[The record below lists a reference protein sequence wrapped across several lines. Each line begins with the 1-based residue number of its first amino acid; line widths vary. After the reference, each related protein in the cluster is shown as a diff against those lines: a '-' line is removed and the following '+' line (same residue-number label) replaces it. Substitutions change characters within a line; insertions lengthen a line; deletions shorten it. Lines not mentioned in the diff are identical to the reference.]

1 MAVHYKNTDSIT
13 LGNGFITWGTTVVTT
28 AMKSTTTE
36 LGTLGLLL
44 GDVTFN
50 YTVDMLKLEAGI
62 PIMLVKQAK
71 RTENASITAEF
82 CEFDALNLRMV
93 TGLPT
98 IDTTV
103 AGVSK
108 IPFGGAPGGMDV
120 IDKFAF
126 THVRPDGKV
135 ITVFF
140 HKAAASGSLELSF
153 SDGAWSSS
161 NVTFEAIADFDQ
173 TAGSQLGYISIASID
188 LGL

>member
-1 MAVHYKNTDSIT
+1 
-13 LGNGFITWGTTVVTT
+13 
-28 AMKSTTTE
+28 
-36 LGTLGLLL
+36 
-44 GDVTFN
+44 
-50 YTVDMLKLEAGI
+50 MLKLEAGI

-82 CEFDALNLRMV
+82 CEFDALNLKMV

-98 IDTTV
+98 I
-103 AGVSK
+103 VSTSDVK
-108 IPFGGAPGGMDV
+108 TIPFGGAAGGMDT

-126 THVRPDGKV
+126 THVRPDNKV

-140 HKAAASGSLELSF
+140 HKAAASGSLELAF
-153 SDGAWSSS
+153 SDGAWASS
-161 NVTFEAIADFDQ
+161 NVTFEAIADFEQ